1 MSTQQT
7 TTKTATRV
15 LTDVVR
21 SSPVDAYLDRLH
33 LRIFWVLLAIV
44 VLIIVMI

>member
-1 MSTQQT
+1 MSTKQT

-21 SSPVDAYLDRLH
+21 SSPVDAYLERAH
-33 LRIFWVLLAIV
+33 RRIFWVLIAILL
-44 VLIIVMI
+44 LILLVI